1 MKTNQEYKNMA
12 LASLKGKWAPAVVAG
27 IVLMAFVYVIMGP
40 YIVTYEL
47 TMNQIPVNP
56 IFALVALAIY
66 ILAMPLVFMPLN
78 LGYTYAANRVYV
90 EGDSRLTGNMFRDG
104 FGRWGRNVWG
114 MFLVGLFTSL
124 GSLLLI
130 VPGIVKSYAYAM
142 TPYILIDNPEL
153 SANQAINL
161 SQKMMK
167 GHKLDLFFLHLSFV
181 GWIFISIFTLG
192 IGSLWLNPYI
202 MTTQAAF
209 YQDIKKDNL

>member
-124 GSLLLI
+124 WSLLLI

-209 YQDIKKDNL
+209 YQDLKKDNL